1 MKHII
6 ITAIAVASATTT
18 VQAGYFDDKVFTT
31 PVEYSV
37 PYTNETCRITGITVD
52 DAFTDI
58 TFEFTTGYLIGG
70 EARYSVDYTTA
81 LVDPATGNCY
91 PLLFAT
97 GDMEKKPLKKTLTQS
112 DTPYKF
118 HLVFPSVPA
127 GVETV
132 DLLLRPGLALVWD
145 CNNIHIG
152 NVARGSV
159 PGRTV
164 TVNPTVKQTY
174 PGVKFLEV
182 IPEDDMLFLLVQFTA
197 SKNTSWRWGN
207 LTAINPADGKTY
219 IIDDVMGMPY
229 YNDERLY
236 MEKET
241 TDAAMLCIKGIPPT
255 VTEINILENGKTLIA
270 EGLKLK

>member
-1 MKHII
+1 MKPIL
-6 ITAIAVASATTT
+6 ITAILMASATMTA
-18 VQAGYFDDKVFTT
+18 QAGYFDDKVFTS

-70 EARYSVDYTTA
+70 EANYSMDYQTA
-81 LVDPATGNCY
+81 LVDPATGNRY

-97 GDMEKKPLKKTLTQS
+97 GDMEKEPLKKKLAQS
-112 DTPYKF
+112 DAPYRF

-127 GVETV
+127 GVKTV
-132 DLLLRPGLALVWD
+132 NLSLSPGLCLVWD

-159 PGRTV
+159 AGTTV

-174 PGVKFLEV
+174 PGVKILEM
-182 IPEDDMLFLLVQFTA
+182 IPKDDQLFLMVQFTA
-197 SKNTSWRWGN
+197 AKNVSWRWGK
-207 LTAINPADGKTY
+207 LAAINPADGTEY
-219 IIDDVMGMPY
+219 SVDVMGMPY
-229 YNDERLY
+229 YNDGRIY
-236 MEKET
+236 MSEGT
-241 TDAAMLCIKGIPPT
+241 TDAAMFCIKGIPPT
-255 VTEINILENGKTLIA
+255 VAEINIFENGKTLIA